1 MPESIKSDIRKG
13 YRMASEQAEEKGP
26 ANRNSR
32 AESKQGSRRKRRV
45 LLIVIPLLLARAA
58 IVAHTV
64 IAPIL
69 LLRPALKGRKA
80 AMAAAPDV

>member
-32 AESKQGSRRKRRV
+32 AESKQGSRRKRRA

-58 IVAHTV
+58 AIAHAV
-64 IAPIL
+64 ITPIL
-69 LLRPALKGRKA
+69 LLRPVLKGRKA
-80 AMAAAPDV
+80 AMPAAPDV